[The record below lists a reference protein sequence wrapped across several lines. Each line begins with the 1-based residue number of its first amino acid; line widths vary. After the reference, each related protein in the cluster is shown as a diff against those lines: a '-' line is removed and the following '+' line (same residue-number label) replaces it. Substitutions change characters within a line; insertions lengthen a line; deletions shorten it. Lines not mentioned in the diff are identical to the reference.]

1 MLAKITQFFESFIL
15 EESPQVS
22 PQQRLNLAVA
32 ALMVEML
39 HADGE
44 VTEQEQQR
52 LQKILVGRYQLS
64 HTQFNELTQ
73 LANEELEQATDYYQ
87 FTSLINENFDRIQRN
102 KMIEQLWEIAFAD
115 GEVDSLE
122 EHYLRKIADLLF
134 VPHSEFIKAK
144 LRVTEKLAKNKIN

>member
-1 MLAKITQFFESFIL
+1 MLAKITLFFESFIL
-15 EESPQVS
+15 EESPQAS

-64 HTQFNELTQ
+64 QTQFNELTQ
-73 LANEELEQATDYYQ
+73 LANDELEQATDYYQ

-144 LRVTEKLAKNKIN
+144 LRVAERVAKNKSH